1 MASTAILKDIAT
13 RLETLNVQLLDAGK
27 AVPDAL
33 LRPSLE
39 LLAEQKEAIYNL
51 IGVAAQS
58 ALSGSELETVTGM
71 EVEIAELAKHQSQ
84 ELEIEGGPWHNPPAL
99 RRFREMGQAVSKKVG
114 QLQEMRARL
123 QDRALTK
130 PAPSMATGLTSS
142 APGQSRDMS
151 VEQALNMLVQK
162 KEPIWKGS
170 LIGIVHAAGVQ
181 ELTAITGHLPGKFEF
196 VYAPKVQVAAVVSKA
211 KELMSSKTTDVEVDV
226 DDTFAAKFLRH
237 FHTPLQPL
245 CAFLG
250 GICAQEVVKVAG
262 KFTPIP
268 GWLHFNAVEALPA
281 EVPTDA
287 QPLNNRYDALASVY
301 GHAFIKKLQSLKY
314 FMVGCGA
321 LGCEF
326 LKNFAL
332 NGVCCGP
339 DGLLTVTDADRI
351 ELSNLTRQFL
361 FREHNVGQPKSKAAT
376 AMAQVMNPGM
386 KVRALEMFVGPKTE
400 DSFNDDF
407 WLSLDGICNALDN
420 MEARF
425 YVDDQCIKYEKP
437 LLESGTMGPAG
448 NVDPVVPFKTQTCR
462 GNTRFGRSEA
472 RSYNFTVGAFLMDAA
487 RWRPLQALARAVA
500 DPTDAA
506 YGRYLSQAQLAEAI
520 GTAQAAQG
528 ALEHLRRS
536 VGGGAL
542 SSKVVAHGDAV
553 VATVQDFFVTYELGA
568 AMDAHWP
575 QAVHLLVTPPMPDGF
590 CHHLA
595 QDQCRRPCKWEK
607 ESKEKR
613 KGDVADSKNSSKGD
627 SEKRS
632 DSGRARCKGDFA
644 GWICWRDSS
653 GLGLRSEAQWHCSQ
667 PNRLLGVNNTDLGLA
682 PPKERR
688 RRGVHTLQALDRLVR
703 AEKHNKTRRPKMR
716 ALSRSGG
723 MAIFCSNQTFNE
735 SWHSMELTFDQNG
748 LLQNRL
754 LKRQDFRADS
764 GHFLAEVNSLEN
776 LRPVSD
782 IFACFNNGS
791 IALAPL
797 GQPGCECQPPRSKED
812 DGPRDR
818 RLGRRCQKVWST
830 TPSEESSD
838 TVLPRKIQSL
848 EALYQDLEVP
858 PERVAAEQATQAVAQ
873 FNHEAFLQED
883 VTHLHRAYGLSEA
896 FPLIHVHGPRGKVD
910 NTETGGEGSLDLQTI
925 TSLAEAK
932 TTWWAVDPLAM
943 DGFMLA
949 YATDVND
956 HPEPPLVH
964 SISWGDAEALY
975 PPMFIQRLDYEL
987 MKLALRGLTVLVASG
1002 DNGNSAVGADCDF
1015 LPDLVGTSEWVTSVG
1030 ATMPSLD
1037 SKPYCQAE
1045 AFQSFGAC
1053 EEKGQVVCSSAQ
1065 GALITSS
1072 GYFSIY
1078 RPRPKYQLHAL
1089 QSYLNASRCKPCAIN
1104 NASYVSPERLAE
1116 TLVPCQH
1123 IKGSGC
1129 SLATLLQESRAAPDV
1144 ALPGQSY
1151 PVLVNKSAVAFD
1163 GTSAS
1168 APALAALVSLLN
1180 AEQLR
1185 RGRPALGLL
1194 NPWLYQVHR
1203 DHPEAFLDVVV
1214 GDTAST
1220 ETQLCDLGFPAIPG
1234 WDPATGLGV
1243 PRFAALRRS
1252 LPKPQGPSSPDAT
1265 SEVPVKLGLSGS
1277 LQCRLGRFSFSPD
1290 SRQLALALLGLVLG
1304 TGACLG
1310 TMNRQQ
1316 LNSRQVPLLA
1326 EYRDGG
1332 QADEGGGIPMCT
1344 LRNFPHLPDHCIEWA
1359 RDQFELFFVKSVK
1372 QMKKFKEDPAA
1383 FISEVGTSTDLTQ
1396 SIFEVRGLLSLLNA
1410 AARPSVQT
1418 AGQTAFDFFHLL
1430 FRDKIQD
1437 LIAAFPADSRIID
1450 PDTKQDKGL
1459 FWSGHK
1465 RFPQAMVFN
1474 VETETHWRFLAA
1486 ATALFAAML
1495 GAVPQKKEGDD
1506 TWCQEF
1512 KSKAWAAALVKDL
1525 RVPEYVSGGVNM
1537 DGDAAAGASAAKS
1550 DSKAVL
1556 QGLLQQLEVFKGQAL
1571 PALEEA
1577 DFEKDDD
1584 FNFHIDFITRCANL
1598 RADNYHIANS
1608 DFQKVKL
1615 VAGRIVPAIAT
1626 TTAAV
1631 CGLVMLELF
1640 KLLLKKDTDSFRTRQ
1655 VGLAMNTYTSF
1666 EAQEPRSFVSGV
1678 EKKVPRA
1685 EELPADAFDAAGKI
1699 KAEFVVEEP
1708 YAAYPEKHSVWD
1720 KLKVPTGSMTL
1731 EAFKTWLAKEHQLQL
1746 RNWSFVLGWKRV
1758 VDEENKEMRVP
1769 VSCQIYPP
1777 PVSINSSLLPPLSDA
1792 QGDAMKKIMASTT
1805 IPQAQKMKYLSEWQ
1819 KAKQSGKLPEAS
1831 SQEIRPDMSLKDI
1844 LALMEVKAERAL
1856 QDGSIFP
1863 KWGKAISDLGGRRF
1877 WVIPSDQTPD
1887 CANSQGLDVRYMARL
1902 EVPLA

>member
-1 MASTAILKDIAT
+1 
-13 RLETLNVQLLDAGK
+13 
-27 AVPDAL
+27 
-33 LRPSLE
+33 
-39 LLAEQKEAIYNL
+39 
-51 IGVAAQS
+51 
-58 ALSGSELETVTGM
+58 
-71 EVEIAELAKHQSQ
+71 
-84 ELEIEGGPWHNPPAL
+84 
-99 RRFREMGQAVSKKVG
+99 
-114 QLQEMRARL
+114 
-123 QDRALTK
+123 
-130 PAPSMATGLTSS
+130 
-142 APGQSRDMS
+142 MS
-151 VEQALNMLVQK
+151 
-162 KEPIWKGS
+162 
-170 LIGIVHAAGVQ
+170 
-181 ELTAITGHLPGKFEF
+181 
-196 VYAPKVQVAAVVSKA
+196 VAAVVSKA

-448 NVDPVVPFKTQTCR
+448 NVDPVVPFKTQT
-462 GNTRFGRSEA
+462 
-472 RSYNFTVGAFLMDAA
+472 
-487 RWRPLQALARAVA
+487 
-500 DPTDAA
+500 
-506 YGRYLSQAQLAEAI
+506 
-520 GTAQAAQG
+520 
-528 ALEHLRRS
+528 
-536 VGGGAL
+536 
-542 SSKVVAHGDAV
+542 
-553 VATVQDFFVTYELGA
+553 
-568 AMDAHWP
+568 
-575 QAVHLLVTPPMPDGF
+575 
-590 CHHLA
+590 
-595 QDQCRRPCKWEK
+595 
-607 ESKEKR
+607 
-613 KGDVADSKNSSKGD
+613 
-627 SEKRS
+627 
-632 DSGRARCKGDFA
+632 
-644 GWICWRDSS
+644 
-653 GLGLRSEAQWHCSQ
+653 
-667 PNRLLGVNNTDLGLA
+667 
-682 PPKERR
+682 
-688 RRGVHTLQALDRLVR
+688 
-703 AEKHNKTRRPKMR
+703 
-716 ALSRSGG
+716 
-723 MAIFCSNQTFNE
+723 
-735 SWHSMELTFDQNG
+735 
-748 LLQNRL
+748 
-754 LKRQDFRADS
+754 
-764 GHFLAEVNSLEN
+764 
-776 LRPVSD
+776 
-782 IFACFNNGS
+782 
-791 IALAPL
+791 
-797 GQPGCECQPPRSKED
+797 
-812 DGPRDR
+812 
-818 RLGRRCQKVWST
+818 
-830 TPSEESSD
+830 
-838 TVLPRKIQSL
+838 
-848 EALYQDLEVP
+848 
-858 PERVAAEQATQAVAQ
+858 
-873 FNHEAFLQED
+873 
-883 VTHLHRAYGLSEA
+883 
-896 FPLIHVHGPRGKVD
+896 
-910 NTETGGEGSLDLQTI
+910 
-925 TSLAEAK
+925 
-932 TTWWAVDPLAM
+932 
-943 DGFMLA
+943 
-949 YATDVND
+949 
-956 HPEPPLVH
+956 
-964 SISWGDAEALY
+964 
-975 PPMFIQRLDYEL
+975 
-987 MKLALRGLTVLVASG
+987 
-1002 DNGNSAVGADCDF
+1002 
-1015 LPDLVGTSEWVTSVG
+1015 
-1030 ATMPSLD
+1030 
-1037 SKPYCQAE
+1037 
-1045 AFQSFGAC
+1045 
-1053 EEKGQVVCSSAQ
+1053 
-1065 GALITSS
+1065 
-1072 GYFSIY
+1072 
-1078 RPRPKYQLHAL
+1078 
-1089 QSYLNASRCKPCAIN
+1089 
-1104 NASYVSPERLAE
+1104 
-1116 TLVPCQH
+1116 
-1123 IKGSGC
+1123 
-1129 SLATLLQESRAAPDV
+1129 
-1144 ALPGQSY
+1144 
-1151 PVLVNKSAVAFD
+1151 
-1163 GTSAS
+1163 
-1168 APALAALVSLLN
+1168 
-1180 AEQLR
+1180 
-1185 RGRPALGLL
+1185 
-1194 NPWLYQVHR
+1194 
-1203 DHPEAFLDVVV
+1203 
-1214 GDTAST
+1214 
-1220 ETQLCDLGFPAIPG
+1220 
-1234 WDPATGLGV
+1234 
-1243 PRFAALRRS
+1243 
-1252 LPKPQGPSSPDAT
+1252 
-1265 SEVPVKLGLSGS
+1265 
-1277 LQCRLGRFSFSPD
+1277 
-1290 SRQLALALLGLVLG
+1290 
-1304 TGACLG
+1304 
-1310 TMNRQQ
+1310 
-1316 LNSRQVPLLA
+1316 
-1326 EYRDGG
+1326 YRDGG